1 MSRGRRYV
9 RALIMIS
16 AAGLLAW
23 SGWSACTT
31 FLAPDATLLSVD
43 NHVAATDSRVC
54 RGSWGNNV
62 SFDEVMSYFRL
73 KLPPQAQHVVFTA
86 NLNPLLGEYSL
97 NLRFTTTPGEL
108 RLFLS
113 AAGLPPASPGT
124 QPRLDFGEFACGL
137 QPPDGPRMA
146 YTQDPEDSP
155 MGSSPRAV
163 AADPANRREVA
174 LCHRNGPVTDLE
186 ESWNHGSL

>member
-31 FLAPDATLLSVD
+31 FLAPDATFLSVD

-62 SFDEVMSYFRL
+62 SFDEVMSYFHL
-73 KLPPQAQHVVFTA
+73 KLPRQAQHVVFTA

-97 NLRFTTTPGEL
+97 NMRFTTTPGGL

-113 AAGLPPASPGT
+113 AAGLPPASPGI
-124 QPRLDFGEFACGL
+124 QPRLDFGESPCGL
-137 QPPDGPRMA
+137 QPPDRPRMA
-146 YTQDPEDSP
+146 YTQDPDGSP
-155 MGSSPRAV
+155 MASSPRAV
-163 AADPANRREVA
+163 AVDPAGRGELTVW
-174 LCHRNGPVTDLE
+174 VTAMDL
-186 ESWNHGSL
+186 